1 MPVEVKGSLYLQIDY
16 ESLLSRVDDKSAKF
30 QPSILVKLPPELR
43 SRIWSFV
50 GPTSAYSAFM
60 LLTGET
66 STLAR
71 QLRAPAAREL
81 TLKPGCYINLS
92 IINMYGTQYVST
104 LTIQDGPEPGSG
116 TGIKV
121 VGTVTGIQVVSSVHG
136 ICSIRLLGEN
146 WKSKWIGTLPKT
158 GRCWYGEVPLDND
171 VLICFNNVS
180 LPRIVSCDI

>member
-1 MPVEVKGSLYLQIDY
+1 
-16 ESLLSRVDDKSAKF
+16 
-30 QPSILVKLPPELR
+30 
-43 SRIWSFV
+43 
-50 GPTSAYSAFM
+50 M

-66 STLAR
+66 PTLAR

-81 TLKPGCYINLS
+81 TLQPGCYINLS
-92 IINMYGTQYVST
+92 IINMYGTQYISST

-146 WKSKWIGTLPKT
+146 
-158 GRCWYGEVPLDND
+158 
-171 VLICFNNVS
+171 
-180 LPRIVSCDI
+180 